1 MGDECRGIGR
11 WVEGYLFLTVHGTLG
26 QGETV
31 TLQALDAATGT
42 IQPVR
47 ETFAFD
53 ADFYGG
59 MEAPVILHFGADD
72 SSVSPIHSDGT
83 TTQRIFSVS
92 GVPQRQLRPGVNI
105 IMRPDGIYVKRWL
118 SK

>member
-1 MGDECRGIGR
+1 
-11 WVEGYLFLTVHGTLG
+11 
-26 QGETV
+26 
-31 TLQALDAATGT
+31 
-42 IQPVR
+42 
-47 ETFAFD
+47 
-53 ADFYGG
+53 
-59 MEAPVILHFGADD
+59 MEDPVILHFGADD

-105 IMRPDGIYVKRWL
+105 IMRPDGTYVKRWL